1 MRCSFFQVRFLI
13 VTLTFSSFL
22 VFLGTLLFNEII
34 EAYLFEEYVF
44 LFSIDSGDL
53 D

>member
-1 MRCSFFQVRFLI
+1 MRCSFFQVRYLI

-22 VFLGTLLFNEII
+22 VFLGTLLFNKII
-34 EAYLFEEYVF
+34 EAYLFKEYVF